1 MVDLLAPGTLPL
13 LLVVAGVVV
22 SILEAVAPGAHFVVL
37 GVALLVSGI
46 VGILFPPVG
55 TPLALAAMVLIVG
68 GIALWGYRH
77 LDFYGGSGTERT
89 SDSDT
94 FAGREGIVTER
105 VTQTSGRVRL
115 YDGGF
120 DPTFSARSRDDP
132 IPEGE
137 DIVVVDPGGG
147 SVLIVAPLESPTSA
161 ETDSSP
167 GTTDDIAA
175 EGPNAPVDADSEGSD
190 AGSESGP
197 Q

>member
-55 TPLALAAMVLIVG
+55 TPLALAAMVLVVG
-68 GIALWGYRH
+68 GVALWGYRH

-94 FAGREGIVTER
+94 YAGREGIVTER

-120 DPTFSARSRDDP
+120 DPTFSARSREDP

-147 SVLIVAPLESPTSA
+147 SVLIVAPRESPTATTMDSPP
-161 ETDSSP
+161 ETVDDTDADGPDLP
-167 GTTDDIAA
+167 G
-175 EGPNAPVDADSEGSD
+175 DADSEETDPGT
-190 AGSESGP
+190 ESGR